1 MNAPVFLQRKVT
13 FTQRHN
19 RKCYNIDFLL
29 FAKEIKIIRLNHRQI
44 NPLVFQVFLLREVN
58 CYPRRHAFSFRTALW
73 KLFCFQRFLQY
84 SNLFTYSGLKWNK
97 RWIWRYSLH
106 VGFRFGMFPQPQFPG
121 SCATLVRR
129 SLHSKTLQRLITG
142 KLSEVDPCRPQNL
155 QRREFELTRWP
166 K

>member
-1 MNAPVFLQRKVT
+1 MNAPVFLQCKVT
-13 FTQRHN
+13 FTQRHK
-19 RKCYNIDFLL
+19 RKCYNIDLFW
-29 FAKEIKIIRLNHRQI
+29 FAKEIKIIRVKSQANKPPCVSATRRK
-44 NPLVFQVFLLREVN
+44 LL
-58 CYPRRHAFSFRTALW
+58 YPRRHAFSFRTALW